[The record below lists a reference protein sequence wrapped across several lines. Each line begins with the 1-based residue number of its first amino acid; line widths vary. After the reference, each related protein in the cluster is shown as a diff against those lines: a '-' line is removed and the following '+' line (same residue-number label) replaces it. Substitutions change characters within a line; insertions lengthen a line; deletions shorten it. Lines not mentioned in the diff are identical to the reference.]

1 MKGKLQSLECFPFI
15 LIPPPSSLL
24 SHSFLTGRRT
34 KAAMFEQFTLG
45 IEEEFQIVDPE
56 TRELRSHVTE
66 FLDEGKMILGEQ
78 IKPEM
83 IQSMIEVGTGIC
95 ANIQEARADISRLRG
110 IISMLARS
118 KGLEIVAASTH
129 PISRWQDQKIFEDE
143 RYEVLVQ
150 ELQAVARSLLI
161 FGLHVHVGMADRE
174 RAIHI
179 MNAAR
184 YFLPH
189 MLALT
194 TSSPFWMGLNT
205 GLKSYRSEV
214 FKQFPRTDI
223 PDHFDS
229 YSSFE
234 RYVQLLV
241 KTKCID
247 DGKKIWWDVRP
258 HPYFPTLEFRVCDI
272 PTRVDDTI
280 AIAALFQAIVAK
292 LNKLI
297 DKNLGFRLYRRILI
311 QENKWR
317 AVRWGL
323 DGKMIDFGK
332 QKEVP
337 VRDLIMEL
345 LEFVDDVLD
354 DLGSRKEVE
363 HVHTILERG
372 TSADEQLQIY
382 RETNDLKAVVDRLI
396 ERTMEN
402 VSRDVDL
409 SIPPLM
415 PATQGTVSK

>member
-1 MKGKLQSLECFPFI
+1 MND
-15 LIPPPSSLL
+15 
-24 SHSFLTGRRT
+24 
-34 KAAMFEQFTLG
+34 MFEQFTLG
-45 IEEEFQIVDPE
+45 IEEEFQIVDPG
-56 TRELRSHVTE
+56 TRELRSRVSE
-66 FLDEGKMILGEQ
+66 FLEEGKMLLGEQ
-78 IKPEM
+78 LKPEM

-110 IISMLARS
+110 IISFLARK

-129 PISRWQDQKIFEDE
+129 PISHWQDQKIFDDE
-143 RYEVLVQ
+143 RYELLVEEIQ
-150 ELQAVARSLLI
+150 MVARSLLI
-161 FGLHVHVGMADRE
+161 FGLHVHVGISDPE

-189 MLALT
+189 MLALS
-194 TSSPFWMGLNT
+194 TSSPFWMGHNS

-214 FKQFPRTDI
+214 FKKFPRTDI

-229 YSSFE
+229 NASFQ
-234 RYVQLLV
+234 RYIDLLV
-241 KTKCID
+241 RTNCID
-247 DGKKIWWDVRP
+247 NGKKIWWDVRP
-258 HPYFPTLEFRVCDI
+258 HPFFPTLEFRVCDI
-272 PTRVDDTI
+272 PTRVDDTL

-297 DKNLGFRLYRRILI
+297 EKNLGFRLYRRMLV

-337 VRDLIMEL
+337 VRDLILEL

-354 DLGSRKEVE
+354 ELGSRKEVE
-363 HVHTILERG
+363 HIHTILERG
-372 TSADEQLQIY
+372 TSADEQLRVY
-382 RETNDLKAVVDRLI
+382 KETNDLKAVVDLLI

-402 VSRDVDL
+402 VPRDVNLDTAA
-409 SIPPLM
+409 
-415 PATQGTVSK
+415 PAS

>member
-1 MKGKLQSLECFPFI
+1 
-15 LIPPPSSLL
+15 
-24 SHSFLTGRRT
+24 
-34 KAAMFEQFTLG
+34 MFEQFTLG
-45 IEEEFQIVDPE
+45 IEEEFQIVDPQ
-56 TRELRSHVTE
+56 TRELRSHVSE
-66 FLDEGKMILGEQ
+66 FLEEGKMLLGEQ

-95 ANIQEARADISRLRG
+95 KNIQEARTDISRLRG
-110 IISMLARS
+110 IISSLARK

-129 PISRWQDQKIFEDE
+129 PISRWQDQKIFDDE
-143 RYEVLVQ
+143 RYALLVQ
-150 ELQAVARSLLI
+150 ELEMVARSLLI
-161 FGLHVHVGMADRE
+161 FGLHVHVGVADPE

-189 MLALT
+189 VLALS
-194 TSSPFWMGLNT
+194 TSSPFWVGVNT

-229 YSSFE
+229 HASFQ
-234 RYVQLLV
+234 RYIDLLV

-247 DGKKIWWDVRP
+247 NGKKIWWDVRP
-258 HPYFPTLEFRVCDI
+258 HPFFPTLEFRVCDI

-297 DKNLGFRLYRRILI
+297 DKNLGFRLYRRMLV

-337 VRDLIMEL
+337 VRDLILEL

-363 HVHTILERG
+363 HIHTILQRG

-382 RETNDLKAVVDRLI
+382 RETGDLKLVVDRLI

-402 VSRDVDL
+402 VPRDVDL
-409 SIPPLM
+409 STAAPV
-415 PATQGTVSK
+415 A